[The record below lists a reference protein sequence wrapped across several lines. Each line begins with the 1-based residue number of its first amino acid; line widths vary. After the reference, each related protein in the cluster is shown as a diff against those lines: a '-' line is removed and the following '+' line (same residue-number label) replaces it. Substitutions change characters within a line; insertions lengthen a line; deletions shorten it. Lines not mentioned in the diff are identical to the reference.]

1 MDFNELAKEWDNYR
15 RIKRAKIISNEIKN
29 NLLEERNKKALE
41 FGCGTGL
48 ISLNLKDYFKEI
60 TLIDNSKEMIN
71 VANNKIDLL
80 KIDNIKGI
88 CCDLINSNISEKC
101 DIIYSSMALHHVV
114 EMNKLIKRF
123 NDLLNEEGKI
133 CIVDLNEDDG
143 SFHKGE
149 KDFNGYNGFSQE
161 WFKNILYKNE
171 FKNIKS
177 YTFYKDIKEVD
188 KEKVEYSLFIMI
200 GEK

>member
-1 MDFNELAKEWDNYR
+1 MDFNELAKEWDNDR
-15 RIKRAKIISNEIKN
+15 RIKRAKVISNEIKN

-41 FGCGTGL
+41 FGCGTGV
-48 ISLNLKDYFKEI
+48 ISLNLKDHFKEI

-71 VANNKIDLL
+71 VANNKIELL
-80 KIDNIKGI
+80 NIDNIKCI
-88 CCDLINSNISEKC
+88 CCELINSNISEKY
-101 DIIYSSMALHHVV
+101 DVIYSSMALHHVV
-114 EMNKLIKRF
+114 EIDKLIKRF
-123 NDLLNEEGKI
+123 NDLLNKEGKI

-143 SFHKGE
+143 SFHKEE

-161 WFKNILYKNE
+161 WLKNILYKNG

-188 KEKVEYSLFIMI
+188 KEKVEYSLFIII

>member
-1 MDFNELAKEWDNYR
+1 MDFNELAKEWDNDR

-29 NLLEERNKKALE
+29 NLLEERNKKVLE

-88 CCDLINSNISEKC
+88 CCDLINYDIFEKY

-114 EMNKLIKRF
+114 EIDKLIKRF

-133 CIVDLNEDDG
+133 CIVDLNKDDG
-143 SFHKGE
+143 SFHKEE

-161 WFKNILYKNE
+161 WLKNILCKNG
-171 FKNIKS
+171 FKELKS

-188 KEKVEYSLFIMI
+188 KEKVEYSLFIII